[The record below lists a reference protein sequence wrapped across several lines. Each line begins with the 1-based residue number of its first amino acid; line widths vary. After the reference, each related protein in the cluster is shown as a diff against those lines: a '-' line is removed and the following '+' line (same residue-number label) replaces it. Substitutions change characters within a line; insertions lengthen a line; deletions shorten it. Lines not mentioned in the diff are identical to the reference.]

1 MNARRNVL
9 IMLGLGAL
17 PVRLTSFAQQ
27 VKKSIVVGVLRYGD
41 KSSSEAYIVAFR
53 QGLDALGYIEGKNLT
68 LQLRFA
74 DAKAERLASLAEEL
88 VRLKVDVIMAA
99 DTPSTRA
106 AQRAT
111 REIPIVIGTSTDPV
125 GTGLVASLAR
135 PGGNTTGLSNMASDI
150 SPKRLEMLIALVPKL
165 SQVAVL
171 LDSSNPATRAELKS
185 LEDANKRAGLK
196 LLVLEAATPDQIE
209 RAFAA
214 MVKRRVEGLIITN
227 NALFLQQRNQIA
239 ELALKNRIPTL
250 GAVRALADAG
260 LLMSYG
266 QNTIESFRR
275 AATYVDKIVKGTKP
289 ADLPIEQATTIE
301 LFINMKTAKA
311 LGIQIPQSIL
321 IRADKVIE

>member
-1 MNARRNVL
+1 MNNRRKLL
-9 IMLGLGAL
+9 IALGAA
-17 PVRLTSFAQQ
+17 VLTAPFGSFAQQ

-74 DAKAERLASLAEEL
+74 DGKAERLAALAEEL

-125 GTGLVASLAR
+125 GSGLVASLAH

-185 LEDANKRAGLK
+185 LEEANKRAGLK
-196 LLVLEAATPDQIE
+196 LLVLEAETPEQIE

-214 MVKRRVEGLIITN
+214 MVKQRVEGLIITN
-227 NALFLQQRNQIA
+227 NALFMQQRNQIA
-239 ELALKNRIPTL
+239 ELALNNRIPTL
-250 GAVRALADAG
+250 GAIRALADAG

-301 LFINMKTAKA
+301 LFVNMKTAKA
-311 LGIQIPQSIL
+311 LGITIPQSIL